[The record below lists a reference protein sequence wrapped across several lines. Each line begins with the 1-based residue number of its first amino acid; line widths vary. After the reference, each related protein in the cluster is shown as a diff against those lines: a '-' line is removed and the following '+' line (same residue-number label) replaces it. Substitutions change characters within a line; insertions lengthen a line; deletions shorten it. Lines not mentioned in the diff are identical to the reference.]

1 MRFASLLASVRN
13 LFAVWL
19 LAMGQIAGASM
30 IAEADFLYE
39 WNLVVFDNLDSRK
52 EIEGKTFVGGEARYR
67 YETKGDAKDYSEEIA
82 KQREELL
89 RATSGLSENLQS
101 LASTDKVSIEKN
113 SLILR
118 SDAKLGVFDLS
129 LDDLQSLDGIR
140 IEIADGTSMIVN
152 VSGKAGGIDAD
163 FDASGIGKNSQL
175 IWNFYEAQ
183 ELEFEQSFFGT
194 ILSPFASVRND
205 GSIAGT
211 LVAESLDQRGALK
224 MGSYTPAG
232 EAIVGDAGG
241 GGLESVSVAPEPSSW
256 LLLMAGFA
264 AIGAVLRRRPPTFH
278 PASA

>member
-13 LFAVWL
+13 LCAGWL
-19 LAMGQIAGASM
+19 LAMSQIAGASM

-52 EIEGKTFVGGEARYR
+52 PIEGKTFVGGEARYR
-67 YETKGDAKDYSEEIA
+67 YETDGDAKDYSEEIA

-89 RATSGLSENLQS
+89 RATSGLSENLRS
-101 LASTDKVSIEKN
+101 LASADKVSIEKN
-113 SLILR
+113 GLVLK

-129 LDDLQSLDGIR
+129 LDDLEDLDEIR
-140 IEIADGTSMIVN
+140 IEIADGTSVVIN
-152 VSGKAGGIDAD
+152 VSGKAGDIDAD

-205 GSIAGT
+205 GSITGT
-211 LVAESLDQRGALK
+211 LVAESLDQRGTLK

-256 LLLMAGFA
+256 LLLIAGFG
-264 AIGAVLRRRPPTFH
+264 AIGAVLRRH
-278 PASA
+278 PSAIRLVSA